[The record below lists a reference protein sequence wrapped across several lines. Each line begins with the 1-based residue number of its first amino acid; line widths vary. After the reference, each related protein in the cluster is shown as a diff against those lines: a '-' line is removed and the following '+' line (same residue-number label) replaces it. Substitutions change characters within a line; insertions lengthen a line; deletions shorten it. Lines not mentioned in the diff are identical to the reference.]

1 MQNVFCGVPD
11 LLRPKPDQGLRVLR
25 RDDGG
30 DIPDGEYDVREG
42 EDERRQVEEV
52 GWEVANKVASPMEP
66 AILTDVVKKGAFAG
80 VPLE

>member
-1 MQNVFCGVPD
+1 MFSVEFLICYDRNQIKAFAYV
-11 LLRPKPDQGLRVLR
+11 R